1 MKNISVKTDPEK
13 KRTFSWQKKSTS
25 HFLCPVDSLTNSIQ
39 CIRLFISNVLK
50 VIIMLIIMMIY
61 YLLERKTRF
70 FLTLVIASLDLNVL
84 DVILIYSYTENG
96 DLFLKFRIYLN
107 YYNFPP
113 ITDFIKTYLT
123 IKGLKYLKIYSFL

>member
-1 MKNISVKTDPEK
+1 
-13 KRTFSWQKKSTS
+13 
-25 HFLCPVDSLTNSIQ
+25 
-39 CIRLFISNVLK
+39 
-50 VIIMLIIMMIY
+50 MLIIMMIY